1 MFVLRYFE
9 EYSSTSRNHYEHTIN
24 KETSLEMKE
33 GENMFKILNLRT
45 DYLIKMGIDAV
56 QPKLSWNI
64 ESDMN
69 DSMQQKGET

>member
-1 MFVLRYFE
+1 
-9 EYSSTSRNHYEHTIN
+9 
-24 KETSLEMKE
+24 MKE